1 MEILKH
7 KTINFDNVIKHL
19 CYEAARYYSQIKQME
34 EAITTNKYDSQ
45 IQFEKKLLLEYE
57 SAIDCLKAKS
67 ENVTYTITKNG
78 KGKL

>member
-1 MEILKH
+1 MEILKN

-19 CYEAARYYSQIKQME
+19 KELISLIHWRIQQME

-57 SAIDCLKAKS
+57 LAIDCLKAKS

-78 KGKL
+78 KQK

>member
-1 MEILKH
+1 MGILNN

-57 SAIDCLKAKS
+57 SAIYYLKLLP
-67 ENVTYTITKNG
+67 NVESIILKNG
-78 KGKL
+78 KQK

>member
-34 EAITTNKYDSQ
+34 EAINTNKYDSQ

-57 SAIDCLKAKS
+57 SAIYYLKLLP
-67 ENVTYTITKNG
+67 NVESIILKNG
-78 KGKL
+78 KQK